1 MQLFSAETYSLRRFR
16 LQEQIGEG
24 ILLFLGNEPSSM
36 SYRDNHYP
44 FRQDSSFLYFF
55 GIDLPGLTATID
67 AATGETILYGDEPTE
82 DDLVWT
88 GPVEPLTELAERVG
102 IKKVRPS
109 THLHR
114 DLAGLKLKHNR
125 IHWLPPYR
133 PETFLKI
140 QELLQVEANVIG
152 LLSSEAFIKAVVRL
166 RSIKSAEEVAE
177 IEKAVDFTADMLL
190 LAMKAGKVG
199 IRESEIA
206 SVMHGSVIAQ
216 NSQLAFPTILTV
228 HGEILHNHY
237 SDAVV
242 RPGQLILADCGAESH
257 MHYAG
262 DMTRTFPADKKFT
275 TQQKEIYQIVLN
287 AFRHAAGLLKPGIL
301 FKDVHLAACKQLV
314 IGLKELGIF
323 KGNADDAVAAGAH
336 TILFPCG
343 LGHMLGLDTH
353 DMENLGEKYVGYTD
367 EFVQSKEFGL
377 KSLRLGRALEEGF
390 VLTVEPGLYFNPFLM
405 DLWESQKKHSDFI
418 NYDALKNYRNFGGIR
433 VEEDFFITANGSGKL
448 GKHLPMEISEI
459 EEYRF
464 PVFSP

>member
-1 MQLFSAETYSLRRFR
+1 MKLFSADTYIHRRLQ

-24 ILLFLGNEPSSM
+24 ILLFFGNDQSSM

-55 GIDLPGLTATID
+55 GIDLPGLAATID
-67 AATGETILYGDEPTE
+67 ASTGETIIYGDEATE

-88 GPVEPLTELAERVG
+88 GPVAPLAGLGELVG
-102 IKKVRPS
+102 VKKIRPG

-114 DLAGLKLKHNR
+114 DLAGLKQKHNR

-152 LLSSEAFIKAVVRL
+152 LLSSEAFVKAVVRL
-166 RSIKSAEEVAE
+166 RSKKSEEEIAE

-190 LAMKAGKVG
+190 LAMQTGTSG
-199 IRESEIA
+199 MRESEIA

-216 NSQLAFPTILTV
+216 NTQLAFPTILTV

-237 SDAVV
+237 SDAIVQ
-242 RPGQLILADCGAESH
+242 PGQLILADCGAESH

-275 TQQKEIYQIVLN
+275 SEQKEIYQIVLN
-287 AFRHAAGLLKPGIL
+287 AFRHATGLLKPGIL
-301 FKDVHLAACKQLV
+301 FKDVHLAACEQLA

-323 KGNADDAVAAGAH
+323 RGNPKNAVAAGAH
-336 TILFPCG
+336 TLLFPCG

-367 EFVQSKEFGL
+367 ELVQSKEFGL

-418 NYDALKNYRNFGGIR
+418 NYDALKIYRNFGGIR
-433 VEEDFFITANGSGKL
+433 VEEDFFITANGSKKL
-448 GKHLPMEISEI
+448 GKHLPMEIDEI
-459 EEYRF
+459 ELYR
-464 PVFSP
+464 S